1 MRDTLLYVFMYV
13 CLFLFWVGFSCAWK
27 SMMDERVMQLKS
39 FGLML
44 KK

>member
-1 MRDTLLYVFMYV
+1 LFLCMYV
-13 CLFLFWVGFSCAWK
+13 CIFFFFFFGWAFLVPGK
-27 SMMDERVMQLKS
+27 SMMDERVLQLKS